1 MADLS
6 IGERIAVHRRR
17 RGLSQSELAGQLGR
31 SVQWLSNLE
40 RGVRPAD
47 RYAILVPI
55 AERLGVPVTE
65 LTGDLP
71 TSHDETDRQN
81 AVVQRIRLALTGHV
95 FIAGV
100 MEPAA
105 IPDVPSIDELRVR
118 AEAAWVLV
126 HEARYEELGELLP
139 ELVADVER
147 AAWRADEPE
156 SWRLAALTYQAVAA
170 VMAKLGGSDGAWV
183 AADRSAFAAARA
195 GDGLLAAA
203 GDFRL
208 GHAFLSSGRP
218 DQAERAASVAIAA
231 LEPAARAGDAEA
243 LTLWG
248 ALNLVRAVA
257 AARDGDREVA
267 MSALADADE
276 AVARLDGRC
285 GDRFETE
292 FGAQNVAVHAVSVA
306 VELGDAG
313 LALRRASCMDPVGL
327 SAERRARLLV
337 DVARAHAQ
345 QRQAGAA
352 VDAIVEAE
360 RLAPEMV
367 RCHRLVRET
376 VGDLVRRGRSRP
388 RPEVQALAR
397 RLHVV

>member
-81 AVVQRIRLALTGHV
+81 AVAQRIRLALTGHV

-100 MEPAA
+100 MEPAS

-126 HEARYEELGELLP
+126 HEARYDELGELLP

-156 SWRLAALTYQAVAA
+156 AWRLAALTYQAIAA
-170 VMAKLGGSDGAWV
+170 TMAKLGGADGAWV

-195 GDGLLAAA
+195 GDGLLVAA

-231 LEPAARAGDAEA
+231 LEPAARAGDIEA

-257 AARDGDREVA
+257 AARNGDRDVA
-267 MSALADADE
+267 IGALADADE
-276 AVARLDGRC
+276 AVACLDGRS

-292 FGAQNVAVHAVSVA
+292 FGPQNVAVHAVSVA

-313 LALRRASCMDPVGL
+313 LALRRASCMDAVGL

-337 DVARAHAQ
+337 EVARAHAQ

-367 RCHRLVRET
+367 RCHRIVRET

-397 RLHVV
+397 HLHVV

>member
-1 MADLS
+1 M
-6 IGERIAVHRRR
+6 
-17 RGLSQSELAGQLGR
+17 
-31 SVQWLSNLE
+31 
-40 RGVRPAD
+40 
-47 RYAILVPI
+47 
-55 AERLGVPVTE
+55 
-65 LTGDLP
+65 
-71 TSHDETDRQN
+71 
-81 AVVQRIRLALTGHV
+81 
-95 FIAGV
+95 
-100 MEPAA
+100 
-105 IPDVPSIDELRVR
+105 PDVPSIDELRAR

-126 HEARYEELGELLP
+126 HEARYDELGELLP

-147 AAWRADEPE
+147 AAWCADEPE
-156 SWRLAALTYQAVAA
+156 AWRLAALVYQAIAA
-170 VMAKLGGSDGAWV
+170 MMAKLGGADGAWI

-195 GDGLLAAA
+195 GDGLLVAA

-231 LEPAARAGDAEA
+231 LESAARAGDAEV

-276 AVARLDGRC
+276 AVACLDGRS

-292 FGAQNVAVHAVSVA
+292 FGPQNVAVHAVSVA